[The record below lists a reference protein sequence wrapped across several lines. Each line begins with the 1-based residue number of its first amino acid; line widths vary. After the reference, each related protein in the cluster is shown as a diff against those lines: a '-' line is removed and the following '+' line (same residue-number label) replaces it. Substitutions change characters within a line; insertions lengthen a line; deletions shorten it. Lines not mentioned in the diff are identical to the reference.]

1 MKIMHVNTDNP
12 RTIIRLT
19 LLAAVLVLPGC
30 ATTQEKEETIQMTKV
45 DDQAF
50 QPVTRL
56 AFVDRGEEQRRI
68 ELVKAKPQVVNVSEI
83 ESAAGPAPEEPIEH

>member
-1 MKIMHVNTDNP
+1 MKTIRVNTDNA
-12 RTIIRLT
+12 RTIARLT
-19 LLAAVLVLPGC
+19 LLAAVLVLPAC

-56 AFVDRGEEQRRI
+56 AFVDRGEERRRI
-68 ELVKAKPQVVNVSEI
+68 ELVKAKPQMVNVSEI
-83 ESAAGPAPEEPIEH
+83 EAAAGAPSDEPIEH

>member
-1 MKIMHVNTDNP
+1 MKTIRVNTDNA
-12 RTIIRLT
+12 RAIARLT
-19 LLAAVLVLPGC
+19 LLAVVLVLPAC

-68 ELVKAKPQVVNVSEI
+68 ELVKAKPQMVNVSEI
-83 ESAAGPAPEEPIEH
+83 EAAAGAPSDEPIEH

>member
-1 MKIMHVNTDNP
+1 MKTIRVNMDNA
-12 RTIIRLT
+12 RAIARLT
-19 LLAAVLVLPGC
+19 FLAAALVLPGC
-30 ATTQEKEETIQMTKV
+30 ATTQEKEETVQMTKV

-68 ELVKAKPQVVNVSEI
+68 ELVKAKPQMVNVSEI
-83 ESAAGPAPEEPIEH
+83 EAAAGAPSDEPIEH

>member
-1 MKIMHVNTDNP
+1 MKMIRVNTDNA
-12 RTIIRLT
+12 RSIVRLT
-19 LLAAVLVLPGC
+19 LLAAALVLPGC

-83 ESAAGPAPEEPIEH
+83 EAAAGAPSDEPIEH